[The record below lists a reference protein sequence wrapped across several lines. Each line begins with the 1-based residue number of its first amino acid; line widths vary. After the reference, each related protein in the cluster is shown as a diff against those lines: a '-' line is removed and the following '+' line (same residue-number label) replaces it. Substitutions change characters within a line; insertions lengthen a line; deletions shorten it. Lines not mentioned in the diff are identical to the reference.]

1 MASDAPWY
9 NSQVGLQQR
18 DYVRVQPSQQVLVI
32 PKPTQPIILLAQG
45 KSHALEYT
53 IEFSNCIDTF
63 LSSCTV
69 LYHLPGEDVW
79 HAAYYS
85 DLCRDANQRSSRRG
99 SGIPDTAREY
109 GAYLARA
116 DPTAYPYS

>member
-45 KSHALEYT
+45 KSHALDGVYYHSQSDFEG
-53 IEFSNCIDTF
+53 SRCWR
-63 LSSCTV
+63 V
-69 LYHLPGEDVW
+69 LRRASGVR
-79 HAAYYS
+79 S
-85 DLCRDANQRSSRRG
+85 DAGRRA
-99 SGIPDTAREY
+99 SHR
-109 GAYLARA
+109 RH
-116 DPTAYPYS
+116 